1 MRFLSRSRLLALARA
16 LTALLLFTQFALS
29 AQACASAVA
38 TPATAFA
45 QMPGCHSSNAPTSN
59 ACLAHCVSHDQTLNA
74 LDASPAL
81 APHLV
86 ALFVVPP
93 REFPIERVSRQ
104 AVYVPAA
111 SGDPP
116 IPIRFLALLN

>member
-1 MRFLSRSRLLALARA
+1 MLTRRQLRQWTRW
-16 LTALLLFTQFALS
+16 LTAVLLFTQFALS

-45 QMPGCHSSNAPTSN
+45 TMPGCHASKAPTPN
-59 ACLAHCVSHDQTLNA
+59 ACLAHCVSHDQNLNV
-74 LDASPAL
+74 LDAAPAL
-81 APHLV
+81 APQLI

-93 REFPIERVSRQ
+93 SNFPAQQVSRQ
-104 AVYVPAA
+104 AAYIPAA